1 MTVDE
6 LAVQLGGRGRARLV
20 WDCYTIGV
28 DPAMFY
34 GTTIQL
40 GHDDYESLL
49 ELLPSHR
56 RSQRLGADALH
67 KLAATYGHSKGSTT
81 TPTATT
87 STTTT
92 TTTMANPQV
101 EGGVAAL
108 SYVSQ
113 SSDKTTKLLL
123 RLADGLEIETVI
135 IPWRGTRSTLCM
147 STQVGCRQGC
157 TFCATGRM
165 GLQRSLSS
173 DEILAQMFFAKK
185 ICRLYHLPDVT
196 NVVFMG
202 MGEAADNVDAVT
214 QAARILTTRE
224 LFQLSATKVTVST
237 VAPSPDSFRQLSAAP
252 AVLAWSVHAVRDDL
266 RKLLVPTTRYPMTEL
281 RQGLIDA
288 LCDKPKHLRS
298 AMLEVALM
306 ENVNDSL
313 REAAELA
320 DFCRV
325 IMDSVPDVKLVVN
338 LIPYN
343 PTGHARFR
351 TPSATTVQAFQR
363 HLWSEGVYAH
373 VRTTRGDEKSAA
385 CGQLATKKKK
395 TGYGTRRR
403 VIQTVTKSSTL
414 QA

>member
-1 MTVDE
+1 MSIDE
-6 LAVQLGGRGRARLV
+6 LALYLGGRGRARLA
-20 WDCYTIGV
+20 WDCYAIGV

-34 GTTIQL
+34 GSTIQL
-40 GHDDYESLL
+40 GHDDFETIL
-49 ELLPSHR
+49 ELLPSNR
-56 RSQRLGADALH
+56 RSQRLGPEALQ
-67 KLAATYGHSKGSTT
+67 KLAATYVPALATVAGGSATHT
-81 TPTATT
+81 NSGSNPTD
-87 STTTT
+87 
-92 TTTMANPQV
+92 MCNLQV

-113 SSDKTTKLLL
+113 SSDQTTKLLL

-135 IPWRGTRSTLCM
+135 IPWNGTRSTLCM
-147 STQVGCRQGC
+147 STQVGCRQAC

-165 GLQRSLSS
+165 GLHRSLTS

-185 ICRLYHLPDVT
+185 ICRLYHLPEVT
-196 NVVFMG
+196 NIVFMG

-237 VAPSPDSFRQLSAAP
+237 VAPTPESFRQVSQAP
-252 AVLAWSVHAVRDDL
+252 VVLAWSVHAVRDDL
-266 RKLLVPTTRYPMTEL
+266 RKLLVPTTKYPMTEL

-288 LCDKPKHLRS
+288 LQDKPKHLRT

-306 ENVNDSL
+306 ENVNDSI
-313 REAAELA
+313 REASELA

-325 IMDSVPDVKLVVN
+325 IMDSVPQVKLIVN

-351 TPSATTVQAFQR
+351 TPSAATVEAFQR
-363 HLWSEGVYAH
+363 HLWSEGIYAH
-373 VRTTRGDEKSAA
+373 VRKTRGDEKSAA

-395 TGYGTRRR
+395 RQRLVDEKTT
-403 VIQTVTKSSTL
+403 
-414 QA
+414 